1 MKSSNL
7 MSHCASQS
15 NPPKGY
21 GSISTGMKVAAFR
34 SKRLDYWAKQLG
46 GKGFTPE
53 CFERANADVIA
64 EWGNPF

>member
-1 MKSSNL
+1 MKTSNL
-7 MSHCASQS
+7 LSHCASMT

-34 SKRLDYWAKQLG
+34 NQRLDYHRKELG
-46 GKGFTPE
+46 EKGYSPE